1 MHDDV
6 AKFFSVAPL
15 LGAPGV
21 RGPVS
26 LNRLNPR
33 FLRHCVQQQL
43 TVPANVTS
51 VYIQRSEIGNT
62 LPFSNLSL
70 CFCLQNNFRSDSIAA
85 ASYTTSVWLSCI
97 IAAYTLGESINNQS
111 INQLATDGSRPQHP
125 VQLITE
131 MPSSDIKW
139 PPIPDQLYLGLNAG
153 GSTFA
158 PMYTEMRVLAFL

>member
-6 AKFFSVAPL
+6 AKNFSVAPL

-85 ASYTTSVWLSCI
+85 ASYTTSV
-97 IAAYTLGESINNQS
+97 
-111 INQLATDGSRPQHP
+111 
-125 VQLITE
+125 
-131 MPSSDIKW
+131 
-139 PPIPDQLYLGLNAG
+139 
-153 GSTFA
+153 
-158 PMYTEMRVLAFL
+158 